1 VACASVVPLDLQLFV
16 TQASSVQ
23 STAQIRIAWQ
33 VALVAPPVP
42 PVAPLSLEL
51 LVLEHPSPK
60 VKMVT
65 IAAATAVS
73 TPRMAI

>member
-1 VACASVVPLDLQLFV
+1 LQLLV
-16 TQASSVQ
+16 THSSSVQ

-51 LVLEHPSPK
+51 PVLEQPSAK
-60 VKMVT
+60 VRTASM
-65 IAAATAVS
+65 AAAAAVS
-73 TPRMAI
+73 APRMAI

>member
-1 VACASVVPLDLQLFV
+1 VPLDLQLFV

-42 PVAPLSLEL
+42 PVAPLSVEL
-51 LVLEHPSPK
+51 PVLEHPRPK
-60 VKMVT
+60 VRIAS
-65 IAAATAVS
+65 IAAAAAVS

>member
-42 PVAPLSLEL
+42 PVAPLSLEFP
-51 LVLEHPSPK
+51 VLEHARPIS
-60 VKMVT
+60 
-65 IAAATAVS
+65 IAAAAAVS